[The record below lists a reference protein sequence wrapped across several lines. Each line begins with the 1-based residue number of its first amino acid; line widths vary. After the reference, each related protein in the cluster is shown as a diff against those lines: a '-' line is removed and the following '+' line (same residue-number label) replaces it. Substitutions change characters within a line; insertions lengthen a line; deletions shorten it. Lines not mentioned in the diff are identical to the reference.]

1 MISRRTLLH
10 RVGALAMTTRAF
22 AAPFWQAARPEDM
35 GFAADLGEK
44 LEWGLKSGLLK
55 GFHSVLVARN
65 GKIVLE
71 RYYHGKDW
79 AWGRPLGDVEF
90 GPETLH
96 DLRSVTKSVVSILY
110 GIALDWGLVPA
121 LDAPLMA
128 QFPEYPD
135 LATDPQRQ
143 ALKIDHVINMTLG
156 TEWNEELPYTNPAN
170 SEIMMERA
178 KDRFRFILDRP
189 IIAPPGTR
197 WNYNGGCNAI
207 IGRLIEKGSGET
219 LSNFARD
226 ALFSH
231 LGIDKFEWAQGA
243 DGAYSAASGLRLT
256 PRDLAR
262 IGLLVLGNGEIDGK
276 RIVSSGW
283 IEGSGQAVIPTGDGL
298 QYSRSWFLLDTP
310 APAFK
315 TPQKTM
321 SGFGNG
327 GQRLFLMPAA
337 GLVCVVFG
345 GRYDEMD
352 SRIYPT
358 RMWREIVL
366 GNFEWL

>member
-1 MISRRTLLH
+1 
-10 RVGALAMTTRAF
+10 
-22 AAPFWQAARPEDM
+22 
-35 GFAADLGEK
+35 
-44 LEWGLKSGLLK
+44 
-55 GFHSVLVARN
+55 
-65 GKIVLE
+65 
-71 RYYHGKDW
+71 
-79 AWGRPLGDVEF
+79 
-90 GPETLH
+90 
-96 DLRSVTKSVVSILY
+96 
-110 GIALDWGLVPA
+110 
-121 LDAPLMA
+121 
-128 QFPEYPD
+128 
-135 LATDPQRQ
+135 
-143 ALKIDHVINMTLG
+143 
-156 TEWNEELPYTNPAN
+156 
-170 SEIMMERA
+170 MMERA

-197 WNYNGGCNAI
+197 WNYNGGCNPI

-219 LSNFARD
+219 LSNFARE

-262 IGLLVLGNGEIDGK
+262 IGLLVLGNGAIDGT

-337 GLVCVVFG
+337 GLVCVIFG

-366 GNFEWL
+366 GNFERL